1 MRPSP
6 FDGSAM
12 EYLLMQDI
20 TLSTLTIST
29 VYAIIRVSMS
39 ARWELCTDTQQPD
52 RVKKAKSATDLKF
65 LFYLF
70 LWKVFPKATDW
81 QLGIFTC
88 KVAKKSVGKKTN
100 HESNLY
106 KWHICF
112 LKNPPHFHT
121 VCPTRPAAQLPS
133 DHHPSCLKPCKTA
146 SLLNA
151 GKKYL
156 FFSIRHI
163 SSNFESLALSEWL

>member
-6 FDGSAM
+6 FDGSAVV
-12 EYLLMQDI
+12 YLLMQDI

-52 RVKKAKSATDLKF
+52 QVKKAKSATDLKF

-81 QLGIFTC
+81 QLGSFTC
-88 KVAKKSVGKKTN
+88 KVAKKRVGKKTN

-112 LKNPPHFHT
+112 KKKSTSLSHSLSNQT
-121 VCPTRPAAQLPS
+121 
-133 DHHPSCLKPCKTA
+133 SCLLITIRL
-146 SLLNA
+146 SL
-151 GKKYL
+151 
-156 FFSIRHI
+156 
-163 SSNFESLALSEWL
+163 SNVKLLHC

>member
-6 FDGSAM
+6 FDGSAV

-52 RVKKAKSATDLKF
+52 QVKKAKSATDLKF

-88 KVAKKSVGKKTN
+88 KVAKKSVGKKQTMKVIYIN
-100 HESNLY
+100 GTFVFKN
-106 KWHICF
+106 
-112 LKNPPHFHT
+112 NPPHFHT

-151 GKKYL
+151 GKKIL
-156 FFSIRHI
+156 IFFY
-163 SSNFESLALSEWL
+163 

>member
-1 MRPSP
+1 MCPSP
-6 FDGSAM
+6 FDGSAV

-52 RVKKAKSATDLKF
+52 QVKKVKSVTDLKF

-70 LWKVFPKATDW
+70 LWKFFPKATDW

-112 LKNPPHFHT
+112 KKKIHLTFTQSVKPD
-121 VCPTRPAAQLPS
+121 QLL
-133 DHHPSCLKPCKTA
+133 SCLLIT
-146 SLLNA
+146 
-151 GKKYL
+151 
-156 FFSIRHI
+156 IR
-163 SSNFESLALSEWL
+163 LALSHVKLLHC

>member
-1 MRPSP
+1 MCPSP
-6 FDGSAM
+6 FDGSAV

-52 RVKKAKSATDLKF
+52 QVKKVKSVTDLKF

-70 LWKVFPKATDW
+70 LWKFFPKATDW

-88 KVAKKSVGKKTN
+88 KVAKKSVRKKTN

-112 LKNPPHFHT
+112 KKKIHLTFTQSVKPD
-121 VCPTRPAAQLPS
+121 QLL
-133 DHHPSCLKPCKTA
+133 SCLLIT
-146 SLLNA
+146 
-151 GKKYL
+151 
-156 FFSIRHI
+156 IR
-163 SSNFESLALSEWL
+163 LALSHVKLLHC